1 MIFPPPLLY
10 FRGGTKSDTLRYW
23 LFQNNQVNGPYD
35 PDELSQLPSFSAESL
50 VCPEGRK
57 GTSMGDWQ
65 RAGLL
70 PELSLTLIKSS
81 QLSVAGKGRAGG
93 SPFGSLPPEPTLRD
107 LAALGSI
114 QEKVSMLEHTV
125 TLLQSELRLKDT
137 EISGMHVDLESKTA
151 VSREL
156 KSQLEALEAK
166 IASVQ
171 AGLNENLEKAVAA
184 EKGVESTV
192 ETQGKSLHELSGS
205 IESLKIGVQ
214 EIDKLKEEL
223 RGFEKL
229 RDEVRDLGKLKE
241 EVHSLE
247 KLKDEVKELEK
258 RGPSPLSKPA
268 AEPPKSPGL
277 PGGPG
282 MGGLGM
288 GAPPPPVAKPPEI
301 GGLPPITASLENV
314 LPAMSATP
322 VLPPPP
328 SPALS
333 PSAPPPPSPASAP
346 GATTQSPAQPPKGKG
361 KLILAVVAAA
371 ALLVGGAYVFLG
383 KPAKAPEE
391 KVPPVPMDQTPLPP
405 PPPPEP
411 AGPTPE
417 QLEEQVKA
425 GAIDFLRQWPAG
437 AGGTVSSALEGPM
450 PQQGGLSPWMA
461 EKIRDGLYQVN
472 FYPSK
477 SEKNPN
483 PRPIE
488 FEVDLGAK
496 TLKGKNAAAVE
507 LLALPKPAAPKK
519 KVAVKPKTVEAEGAE
534 LFGELTGGEEPPA
547 VEPAP
552 QAESPKAGEPPAPAP
567 KQRKSRAKAKAPEK
581 EPSLD
586 DLLLPGVPKLEPADS
601 EPAAP
606 ARAPK
611 AAAKKTPAEAPAED
625 AEILDDL
632 LNP

>member
-1 MIFPPPLLY
+1 MAGYHCNKFVIPFVVPPVILP
-10 FRGGTKSDTLRYW
+10 KADNQSDTLRYW

-70 PELSLTLIKSS
+70 PELSLTLLKSS

-93 SPFGSLPPEPTLRD
+93 SAFGSLPPEPTLRD
-107 LAALGSI
+107 LAALGSL
-114 QEKVSMLEHTV
+114 QEKVSMLENTV

-171 AGLNENLEKAVAA
+171 AGLSENLEKAVAA

-192 ETQGKSLHELSGS
+192 ETQGKSLHDLSGS
-205 IESLKIGVQ
+205 IESLKLGVQ

-229 RDEVRDLGKLKE
+229 RDEVRDLGKLKD
-241 EVHSLE
+241 EVQRLE
-247 KLKDEVKELEK
+247 KIKDEVKDLER

-268 AEPPKSPGL
+268 PEP
-277 PGGPG
+277 
-282 MGGLGM
+282 GGLGM
-288 GAPPPPVAKPPEI
+288 AAPPPPSPAVKFPEA

-314 LPAMSATP
+314 LPPMSSTP
-322 VLPPPP
+322 GLPPPP
-328 SPALS
+328 SPARPPL
-333 PSAPPPPSPASAP
+333 APPPPSPASP
-346 GATTQSPAQPPKGKG
+346 SGATTQSPAAPPKGKG
-361 KLILAVVAAA
+361 KLVLVAVAAA
-371 ALLVGGAYVFLG
+371 ALLGGGAYVFLG

-391 KVPPVPMDQTPLPP
+391 KVPAVPMDQTPLPP

-425 GAIDFLRQWPAG
+425 GAVDFLRQWPAG
-437 AGGTVSSALEGPM
+437 AGGTVASALEGPM
-450 PQQGGLSPWMA
+450 PPQGGLSPWMA
-461 EKIRDGLYQVN
+461 EKIRDGVYQVN

-519 KVAVKPKTVEAEGAE
+519 KPAIKPKTVEAEGAE
-534 LFGELTGGEEPPA
+534 LFNELAGGEEAPA
-547 VEPAP
+547 AEPAP
-552 QAESPKAGEPPAPAP
+552 EAAPPREEAPAAAAP
-567 KQRKSRAKAKAPEK
+567 KPRKSRAKAKAKAPEK

-586 DLLLPGVPKLEPADS
+586 DLLLPGVPKPPADDE

-606 ARAPK
+606 KAP
-611 AAAKKTPAEAPAED
+611 AKKAPAEEPAED
-625 AEILDDL
+625 SEILDDL